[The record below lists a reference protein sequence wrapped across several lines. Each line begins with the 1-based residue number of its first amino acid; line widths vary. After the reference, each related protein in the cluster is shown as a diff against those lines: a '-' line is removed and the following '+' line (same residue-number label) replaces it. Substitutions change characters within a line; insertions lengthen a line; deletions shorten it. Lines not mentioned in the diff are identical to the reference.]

1 MYVCRKKNVVKK
13 VFVKMF
19 FNFRPK
25 SSFAEIADFPNSE
38 LPKFPNLKVTRGVD
52 C

>member
-1 MYVCRKKNVVKK
+1 MYVEKKCCEKSFRQNV
-13 VFVKMF
+13 
-19 FNFRPK
+19 FNFHPK